1 MARTAEEGFKHT
13 AEIAKAAGLTLL
25 TTEWAGA
32 SANYLFR
39 CSNGHEFER
48 LATGV
53 LYKKA
58 TRCPECESEASRG
71 RWVRGRLTF
80 EDVVRSHGADAAEKA
95 LDAEIASVQK
105 GVGAAI
111 VLAKDLKFELKT
123 LMENHDGDA
132 PLKKFR
138 DAFKELLVIA
148 DVPEFSN
155 VESWKLSKRP
165 TDSGSLGPRS
175 VVAYYGALWTVMK
188 IPGARL
194 RRG

>member
-1 MARTAEEGFKHT
+1 M
-13 AEIAKAAGLTLL
+13 
-25 TTEWAGA
+25 
-32 SANYLFR
+32 
-39 CSNGHEFER
+39 
-48 LATGV
+48 
-53 LYKKA
+53 
-58 TRCPECESEASRG
+58 
-71 RWVRGRLTF
+71 RWRLTF

-123 LMENHDGDA
+123 LMENHDGYA
-132 PLKKFR
+132 QLKKFR
-138 DAFKELLVIA
+138 GAFKELLVIA

-155 VESWKLSKRP
+155 VESRKLSKRP

-188 IPGARL
+188 IPGA
-194 RRG
+194 